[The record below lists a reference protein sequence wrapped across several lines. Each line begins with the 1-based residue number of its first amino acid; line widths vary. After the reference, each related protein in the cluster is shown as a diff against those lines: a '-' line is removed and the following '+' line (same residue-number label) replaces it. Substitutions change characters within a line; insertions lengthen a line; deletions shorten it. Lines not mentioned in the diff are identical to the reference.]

1 MRLSLALLGLFAA
14 VAPAAA
20 EDACAKFNEPLA
32 YNACLAHQGPAARA
46 VHVGKAPV
54 GHRVSGRIVV
64 APRRGRASMVFS
76 VGK

>member
-1 MRLSLALLGLFAA
+1 MRLSLFLLALFAA

-20 EDACAKFNEPLA
+20 EDACAQLNEPLA
-32 YNACLAHQGPAARA
+32 YNACLARQGPASRA
-46 VHVGKAPV
+46 VHVGKAPAA
-54 GHRVSGRIVV
+54 HRVHGHIVV